1 MTKLIVGLGN
11 IGRKYINSRHNIG
24 FDVVDQVARKLK
36 IEFNVTHN
44 FYQAAEKSS
53 HQPVVVVVVL
63 AKPTTY
69 MNLSGLAVNALLQE
83 YNFELSQL
91 LVVVD
96 DFNLPLGSIRIRKS
110 GTDGGHNGLSSI
122 IEELETEDF
131 PRLRLGI
138 GPLPDNIEVTD
149 FVLGQ
154 FEESEKKEVKK
165 IIKVGTEATIYAIE
179 HDIDSV
185 MTKYNIVNPV

>member
-11 IGRKYINSRHNIG
+11 IGRKYKNSRHNIG
-24 FDVVDQVARKLK
+24 FDVVDCVAKKLGLEFK
-36 IEFNVTHN
+36 ITQN
-44 FYQAAEKSS
+44 FYQAAKKTN
-53 HQPVVVVVVL
+53 HQLVVV
-63 AKPTTY
+63 AKPATY
-69 MNLSGLAVNALLQE
+69 MNLSGLAVKALLQE
-83 YNFELSQL
+83 YNFDLSQL
-91 LVVVD
+91 LIVVD

-154 FEESEKKEVKK
+154 FEESEAEEVKK
-165 IIKVGTEATIYAIE
+165 IIKVGTEATIYALK

>member
-11 IGRKYINSRHNIG
+11 IGSKYENSRHNIG
-24 FDVVDQVARKLK
+24 FDVVDQVAKKLGLEFK
-36 IEFNVTHN
+36 ITQS
-44 FYQAAEKSS
+44 FYQAAKKIN
-53 HQPVVVVVVL
+53 HQLVVMI

-69 MNLSGLAVNALLQE
+69 MNLSGLAVKALLQE

-91 LVVVD
+91 LIVVD
-96 DFNLPLGSIRIRKS
+96 DFNLPLGKIRIRKS

-138 GPLPDNIEVTD
+138 GPLSDNIEVTD

-154 FEESEKKEVKK
+154 FEENEKEEVKK
-165 IIKVGTEATIYAIE
+165 IIKVGTEATIYALK